1 VPWNFNDKQ
10 LQSVVIKFLVIIVNI
25 YVFFVVEVWICV
37 KLYVV
42 LVVILDLMMHRCR
55 RMYVDVNEDT
65 FFPEKK
71 QQLSFIL
78 HISHTRTQCLLMSRN
93 AICTSLQYAI
103 VLNGYHSVHCS
114 APAGGSSG
122 HSPDS
127 MVRLCRETLERHQRI
142 VDGVTHC

>member
-65 FFPEKK
+65 FFPEKNNN
-71 QQLSFIL
+71 
-78 HISHTRTQCLLMSRN
+78 CLLFY
-93 AICTSLQYAI
+93 IF
-103 VLNGYHSVHCS
+103 H
-114 APAGGSSG
+114 
-122 HSPDS
+122 
-127 MVRLCRETLERHQRI
+127 TLAHN
-142 VDGVTHC
+142 VS